1 VFLTDL
7 KVVDLQPHQLGAPEA
22 ASDQNC
28 QNSSIP
34 LSSKRIQAWC
44 AQQRTAL
51 ICCQPVP
58 NPRSQSFGTLH
69 SSYPRRE
76 FRAQEAGIRRLI
88 GKPPNGGQPNVDRR
102 RGQIL
107 LLQEEPISKHYRSIE
122 RQAWFRAV
130 PPDKFIDGMAVGSWE
145 LVAASEFTTAFFECS
160 RSGNR
165 RIVFGFCR
173 FVVFCCRA
181 ILAASCAAVSVW
193 SGKLASQ
200 LPQRRFRTTSRR
212 ISDQFLDAYDA
223 GGGVVSSSGMAPQLR
238 IAWRELHRPLRIG
251 NPNA

>member
-1 VFLTDL
+1 
-7 KVVDLQPHQLGAPEA
+7 
-22 ASDQNC
+22 
-28 QNSSIP
+28 
-34 LSSKRIQAWC
+34 
-44 AQQRTAL
+44 
-51 ICCQPVP
+51 
-58 NPRSQSFGTLH
+58 
-69 SSYPRRE
+69 
-76 FRAQEAGIRRLI
+76 
-88 GKPPNGGQPNVDRR
+88 
-102 RGQIL
+102 
-107 LLQEEPISKHYRSIE
+107 
-122 RQAWFRAV
+122 
-130 PPDKFIDGMAVGSWE
+130 MAVGFLGTCRRE
-145 LVAASEFTTAFFECS
+145 RIDDRVLKCS
-160 RSGNR
+160 RFGNR